1 LHIGFGRPGV
11 RGVFHSLHL
20 ASGDTLVAKPLELSC
35 ILLPLL
41 GHEPAANA
49 SAGDEAP
56 ARAIFEMVRDVE
68 PATIV
73 LARSEHPG
81 VLAAAVFSRS
91 TEPGA
96 PSRKPGDS
104 LRFTATPTA

>member
-1 LHIGFGRPGV
+1 M
-11 RGVFHSLHL
+11 
-20 ASGDTLVAKPLELSC
+20 AKPLELSC

-41 GHEPAANA
+41 GALASVMARGAHEPAANA

-81 VLAAAVFSRS
+81 VLAAAIFSRS